1 MINVGVGAKMLEI
14 SISKEKENG
23 VGAPCIIKADMIY
36 LNFCSPLPIFERTVL
51 TPLRKLQ
58 AKNSSY
64 LLICRWILGLKC
76 SLTKGET
83 KTVLRWLE
91 EGGKIRVVSYQGRR
105 MVEVIE

>member
-1 MINVGVGAKMLEI
+1 LINVGVGAKMLEI

-64 LLICRWILGLKC
+64 LLIKRGKTATWV
-76 SLTKGET
+76 SLA
-83 KTVLRWLE
+83 KTP
-91 EGGKIRVVSYQGRR
+91 VV
-105 MVEVIE
+105 VKA

>member
-1 MINVGVGAKMLEI
+1 LINVGVGAKMLEI

-64 LLICRWILGLKC
+64 LLQKILQ
-76 SLTKGET
+76 
-83 KTVLRWLE
+83 
-91 EGGKIRVVSYQGRR
+91 SYQNEGF
-105 MVEVIE
+105 IELKRGKTATWVSLAKTPVVVKA